1 MNHMRK
7 NQKAQ
12 QRPESSARIV
22 GSIGAAALIV
32 LAGSAEEPVPTL
44 AHEMLTAHNAVRQ
57 KIAVR
62 PLKWSDK
69 LAAQAEDWA
78 KTLAST
84 GASKMQGIPG
94 QNIAYTTP
102 PGWAKGA
109 DIVAAWAAEVTNY
122 DHEKNACIDAKLRCR
137 HYTQVVWRNT
147 NLLGCAVAHDAQRD
161 IWVCDYDPPGN
172 DAAESP
178 Y

>member
-1 MNHMRK
+1 MKNMRK
-7 NQKAQ
+7 NQKAR
-12 QRPESSARIV
+12 QRPESSARI
-22 GSIGAAALIV
+22 IGAIGAVALIV
-32 LAGSAEEPVPTL
+32 LAGSAEETVPTL
-44 AHEMLTAHNAVRQ
+44 AHQMLTAHNAVRQ
-57 KIAVR
+57 KTGVP

-78 KTLAST
+78 KTLAAS
-84 GASKMQGIPG
+84 GASRMQGIPG

-102 PGWAKGA
+102 PGRANGA

-122 DHEKNACIDAKLRCR
+122 DHEKNSCIDTNLRC
-137 HYTQVVWRNT
+137 HHFTQVVWSNT
-147 NLLGCAVAHDAQRD
+147 KLVGCAVAHDAQRD

>member
-1 MNHMRK
+1 MSLVEFVGPVSSADMKNMRK
-7 NQKAQ
+7 N
-12 QRPESSARIV
+12 ESVRII
-22 GSIGAAALIV
+22 GSIGAVALIV
-32 LAGSAEEPVPTL
+32 FVGSAEDTVPTL
-44 AHEMLTAHNAVRQ
+44 AHEMLRTHNAVRQ
-57 KIAVR
+57 KTGVP

-69 LAAQAEDWA
+69 LA
-78 KTLAST
+78 SS
-84 GASKMQGIPG
+84 GASRMQGIPG

-102 PGWAKGA
+102 PGRASGA
-109 DIVAAWAAEVTNY
+109 DIVAAWAAEITNY
-122 DHEKNACIDAKLRCR
+122 DHEKNSCIDAKLRCH